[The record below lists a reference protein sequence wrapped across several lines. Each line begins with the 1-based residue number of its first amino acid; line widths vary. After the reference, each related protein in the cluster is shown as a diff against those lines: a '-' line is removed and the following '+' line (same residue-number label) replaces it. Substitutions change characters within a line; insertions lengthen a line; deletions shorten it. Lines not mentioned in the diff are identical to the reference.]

1 MSPRLRQYLLFN
13 PVLSVLVLLMISR
26 SDITGSLVHATLSMI
41 ISNKVTHTSITTHR
55 EIYDTYVGAYLNQG
69 SPEWSRWTTFDI
81 WRAFLLLFPI
91 LYFPTLHMISRW
103 IAIYHSDTSGRQRA
117 LRASGTGFLAI
128 TSRPYVTF
136 RINASAGYCVYE
148 AEIGTHAHI
157 YI

>member
-69 SPEWSRWTTFDI
+69 SPE
-81 WRAFLLLFPI
+81 
-91 LYFPTLHMISRW
+91 
-103 IAIYHSDTSGRQRA
+103 
-117 LRASGTGFLAI
+117 
-128 TSRPYVTF
+128 
-136 RINASAGYCVYE
+136 
-148 AEIGTHAHI
+148 
-157 YI
+157 